1 MMKIKVFDP
10 WIEYAT
16 KDLYNP
22 YYGWHKHSTLSKT
35 TEDWTEMDVTM
46 EELKDLVDKGYKIKI
61 NC

>member
-46 EELKDLVDKGYKIKI
+46 EELKDIK
-61 NC
+61 